1 VDSDEADLRRFIQ
14 LKRLFKK
21 SSFDHEADQEAYST
35 SNLAFTF
42 EKRMLTKYVS
52 SGNIS
57 GAHVG
62 FAYTPL
68 LLKVFVQTKT
78 RFGSIRYSGSR
89 NLLGAENPTF

>member
-1 VDSDEADLRRFIQ
+1 M
-14 LKRLFKK
+14 LFKK
-21 SSFDHEADQEAYST
+21 SSFDHEVSLEAYST

-42 EKRMLTKYVS
+42 EGRMLTKYVS

-68 LLKVFVQTKT
+68 LLLQVLATFSVLKT
-78 RFGSIRYSGSR
+78 RLFEHALI
-89 NLLGAENPTF
+89 

>member
-1 VDSDEADLRRFIQ
+1 
-14 LKRLFKK
+14 LFKK

-57 GAHVG
+57 GTHVG
-62 FAYTPL
+62 FAPF
-68 LLKVFVQTKT
+68 LLKVFAQAKT

>member
-1 VDSDEADLRRFIQ
+1 
-14 LKRLFKK
+14 
-21 SSFDHEADQEAYST
+21 
-35 SNLAFTF
+35 
-42 EKRMLTKYVS
+42 MLTKYVS

-68 LLKVFVQTKT
+68 LLKVFAQAKT